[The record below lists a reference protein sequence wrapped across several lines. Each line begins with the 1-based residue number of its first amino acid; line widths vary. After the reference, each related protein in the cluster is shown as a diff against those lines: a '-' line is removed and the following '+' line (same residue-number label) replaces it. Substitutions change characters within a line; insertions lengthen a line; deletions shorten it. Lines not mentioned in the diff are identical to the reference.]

1 MLQTA
6 NGFAAFKIVAI
17 PDTQRMS
24 KYDYPEEM
32 KGQTE
37 WITNNI
43 VTENIAF
50 VTHLGD
56 VVNEGY
62 DIDQWDNATPA
73 LDLLDGVVPYSV
85 CIGNHDY
92 HNKTNRLEGAEEYID
107 RFGSSRYSDYSWYKG
122 SKRELNHYQIFNAD
136 GRDWLHLNLEY
147 QPDREALLWA
157 QRVLDDNPTLPVI
170 FSTHAFLNKAGVLGS
185 NPDSSQWGAMSNGG
199 AAQWYQ
205 FVMHNDQIIL
215 TLNGHYFE
223 GSDGVAH
230 TNMLNS
236 FGHEVFMMCIDY
248 QGVADDDAHFRIL
261 EFDSASDEIN
271 ATSYDPNTD
280 DYLTDAENQFTL
292 SMDFSE
298 RLTNFSA
305 RETFATIQAANFT
318 VEENDLNN
326 LSNSVTITKSSGTAD
341 ISAVPA
347 GTTTYTDSSN
357 GDYFLQ
363 VGSRIEDDC
372 LGGVMIASVAENGR
386 TSLDGT
392 NYFHIVETTIFGHG
406 QYMVATATT
415 ANDDA
420 YSGYTG
426 GAERD
431 VNVAVAYFP
440 FDQGWTAARV
450 ETYNDN
456 TTSWSLV
463 GSENIELGVEL
474 TQLAQGDI
482 DTNLLQR
489 AGGSEAPYWS
499 NPETYRGIWNLE
511 IPGVNSI
518 LDGVLL
524 VCGGKNED
532 NYAAASPWEDGSGWQ
547 ISLHDS
553 SSSGS
558 TESDPWN
565 FVYVPYNTENIVAGR
580 LKGSEP
586 CFVAGTSGFT
596 AVQDG
601 TGVVRLDIE
610 GYTPADG
617 ALIVSTENGWYGCDD
632 FTTYEAE
639 EDHWNIQTRDL
650 PGATLGSA
658 AYAQFVF
665 VFIPFESAPS
675 EPGGTPDYSIDY
687 GNSVHWNGTGDWLS
701 FGTWTE
707 TDDYGSDWGIPGWVV
722 DNPLNTNSSTDL
734 EWNLGYAHIDS
745 GTVNVTSNSKP
756 DGVVNI
762 LHMGSNQGDTT
773 LNISDDLT
781 VGYKVYMGYEGLAG
795 ETATINQTAGY
806 VSMGNDDD
814 DRTYFGRGFGQN
826 VYNLSGGTLVTPGAW
841 DNFGNSTAAGSVD
854 GASTFTFNQT
864 GGTYTD
870 TGTSELI
877 IASAAQATGVVNVVG
892 GTFQANATT
901 RTRVGNSGT
910 AIINIDGTGVFESS
924 STYFDLG
931 YYSGSVGT
939 MVLSNGT
946 LNFTG
951 TFFRPGYAG
960 TGTFTQLGGTSTV
973 AGLVIGSS
981 AGSTGTFNLS
991 GGSCTVTGAANTRV
1005 SWAGDATLNVSGG
1018 SLNIET
1024 GYFYVG
1030 STNSSS
1036 GVLNLT
1042 GGDVAVNRLGLAQ
1055 YAGST
1060 GTVSISGGSLVASN
1074 YISGYSGE
1082 RVFEVVGSGA
1092 TKIETDTIY
1101 FYDDHFR
1108 VKLDENGST
1117 LVKAVGGS
1125 YNGGI
1130 NLSTSLFE
1138 VDVLSDFNGSVG
1150 DTYDIMWTD
1159 GGFVTTD
1166 MVFTNLSSD
1175 ATFSWDIVS
1184 KDDGEVL
1191 QLTVLTVA
1199 AEYDTWVTK
1208 YGLTGTD
1215 AASTNDYDHDGLSN
1229 LYEFGLG
1236 GNPTNAL
1243 DLGYSASY
1251 EVDGLG
1257 LTFVYPKN
1265 QSADALSYYLET
1277 TDDLVS
1283 GNWTNAGYTVT
1294 GTNVDGYATGF
1305 DSVTNQISTAVKDA
1319 QFIRLIIEE

>member
-1 MLQTA
+1 M
-6 NGFAAFKIVAI
+6 
-17 PDTQRMS
+17 D
-24 KYDYPEEM
+24 
-32 KGQTE
+32 
-37 WITNNI
+37 TNN
-43 VTENIAF
+43 
-50 VTHLGD
+50 
-56 VVNEGY
+56 
-62 DIDQWDNATPA
+62 
-73 LDLLDGVVPYSV
+73 
-85 CIGNHDY
+85 
-92 HNKTNRLEGAEEYID
+92 
-107 RFGSSRYSDYSWYKG
+107 
-122 SKRELNHYQIFNAD
+122 
-136 GRDWLHLNLEY
+136 
-147 QPDREALLWA
+147 
-157 QRVLDDNPTLPVI
+157 
-170 FSTHAFLNKAGVLGS
+170 
-185 NPDSSQWGAMSNGG
+185 
-199 AAQWYQ
+199 
-205 FVMHNDQIIL
+205 
-215 TLNGHYFE
+215 
-223 GSDGVAH
+223 
-230 TNMLNS
+230 
-236 FGHEVFMMCIDY
+236 
-248 QGVADDDAHFRIL
+248 
-261 EFDSASDEIN
+261 
-271 ATSYDPNTD
+271 
-280 DYLTDAENQFTL
+280 
-292 SMDFSE
+292 
-298 RLTNFSA
+298 
-305 RETFATIQAANFT
+305 
-318 VEENDLNN
+318 
-326 LSNSVTITKSSGTAD
+326 
-341 ISAVPA
+341 
-347 GTTTYTDSSN
+347 
-357 GDYFLQ
+357 
-363 VGSRIEDDC
+363 
-372 LGGVMIASVAENGR
+372 
-386 TSLDGT
+386 
-392 NYFHIVETTIFGHG
+392 
-406 QYMVATATT
+406 
-415 ANDDA
+415 
-420 YSGYTG
+420 
-426 GAERD
+426 
-431 VNVAVAYFP
+431 
-440 FDQGWTAARV
+440 
-450 ETYNDN
+450 
-456 TTSWSLV
+456 
-463 GSENIELGVEL
+463 
-474 TQLAQGDI
+474 
-482 DTNLLQR
+482 
-489 AGGSEAPYWS
+489 
-499 NPETYRGIWNLE
+499 
-511 IPGVNSI
+511 
-518 LDGVLL
+518 
-524 VCGGKNED
+524 
-532 NYAAASPWEDGSGWQ
+532 
-547 ISLHDS
+547 
-553 SSSGS
+553 
-558 TESDPWN
+558 
-565 FVYVPYNTENIVAGR
+565 
-580 LKGSEP
+580 
-586 CFVAGTSGFT
+586 
-596 AVQDG
+596 
-601 TGVVRLDIE
+601 
-610 GYTPADG
+610 
-617 ALIVSTENGWYGCDD
+617 
-632 FTTYEAE
+632 
-639 EDHWNIQTRDL
+639 
-650 PGATLGSA
+650 
-658 AYAQFVF
+658 
-665 VFIPFESAPS
+665 
-675 EPGGTPDYSIDY
+675 
-687 GNSVHWNGTGDWLS
+687 
-701 FGTWTE
+701 WTE
-707 TDDYGSDWGIPGWVV
+707 TALDTNDVVEWGIPGWVV
-722 DNPLNTNSSTDL
+722 GNPFNTNSSTNVD
-734 EWNLGYAHIDS
+734 WNGGYAHVDS
-745 GTVNVTSNSKP
+745 GTVNVTTNSHP
-756 DGVVNI
+756 DGEVYS

-781 VGYKVYMGYEGLAG
+781 VSYKVYMGYEGLAG

-1150 DTYDIMWTD
+1150 DTYDIMWTAD
-1159 GGFVTTD
+1159 GFQTTD
-1166 MVFTNLSSD
+1166 MVFSNMNSN
-1175 ATFSWDIVS
+1175 ATFSWDVVS

-1191 QLTVLTVA
+1191 QLTVLTA
-1199 AEYDTWVTK
+1199 PSGYDLWATDFV
-1208 YGLTGTD
+1208 LTGGETD
-1215 AASTNDYDHDGLSN
+1215 DDDGDGLDN
-1229 LYEFGLG
+1229 LYEYAVG
-1236 GNPTNAL
+1236 GDPTDAS
-1243 DLGYSASY
+1243 DLGYSTSY

-1257 LTFVYPKN
+1257 LNFVYPKN
-1265 QSADALSYYLET
+1265 QSATALNYYFET
-1277 TDDLVS
+1277 TEDLVDGTWAS
-1283 GNWTNAGYTVT
+1283 ASYTVT

-1305 DSVTNQISTAVKDA
+1305 DAVTNQISTAVKDE
-1319 QFIRLIIEE
+1319 QFIRLVIEQN